1 MAATTTNGHSPDDPV
16 DDVPQ
21 RNEANSAALLADWLS
36 SAVSR
41 IGAITSAVAGS
52 VALMYAVGGA
62 VMWIRFRRA
71 GLPADQAVALVPR
84 NDLMVVGLRVLV
96 LPALLA
102 GGVFLGL
109 ALRQCR
115 RHRADIPANR
125 DSIMLKLSLGWL
137 VAIAALVLVVPLTP
151 GALAWPCAAL
161 TLWLVWHHSL
171 STSYRPVDQDRQPFP
186 LWRAAI

>member
-1 MAATTTNGHSPDDPV
+1 MAATTTNGHSPDDLV

-36 SAVSR
+36 SAAGR
-41 IGAITSAVAGS
+41 IGAITGAAAGS
-52 VALMYAVGGA
+52 VALMYVVGGA

-109 ALRQCR
+109 ALRQRR
-115 RHRADIPANR
+115 RHRQGVFNGWDKVKLR
-125 DSIMLKLSLGWL
+125 LSLCWL
-137 VAIAALVLVVPLTP
+137 IAIVALVLVVP
-151 GALAWPCAAL
+151 
-161 TLWLVWHHSL
+161 
-171 STSYRPVDQDRQPFP
+171 
-186 LWRAAI
+186 